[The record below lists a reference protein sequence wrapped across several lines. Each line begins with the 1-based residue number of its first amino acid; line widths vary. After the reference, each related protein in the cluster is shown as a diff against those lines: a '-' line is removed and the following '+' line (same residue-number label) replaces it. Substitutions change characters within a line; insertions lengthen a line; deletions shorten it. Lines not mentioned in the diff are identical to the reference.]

1 MMNNPSNY
9 NKLDIEFDKRDFRRQ
24 TIKDLIFTVFG
35 ICLSMLAFYS
45 LVKFTVA
52 AAYTGD
58 EPISY
63 STYTVLSNIDSYS
76 SYDTGSGIREYSDSN
91 YYLVKVDGGYRDKYF
106 IIKTLSPLDKGYTSI
121 IYITDDSKNT
131 KAIITLED
139 SIAYFSNSSIVFYVV
154 YQFISLTII
163 VLILTFVVYTYTR
176 YKVIR
181 QIKSL
186 ELVEEQNRKNPSLHL
201 SLWVKQ

>member
-9 NKLDIEFDKRDFRRQ
+9 NKLDVEFDKRDFRRQ

-52 AAYTGD
+52 AVYTGD
-58 EPISY
+58 EPIRY
-63 STYTVLSNIDSYS
+63 STYTVLSKIDSYS
-76 SYDTGSGIREYSDSN
+76 YYTGSGIREYSESN
-91 YYLVKVDGGYRDKYF
+91 YYLVKVGEGYKDKYF
-106 IIKTLSPLDKGYTSI
+106 IIRTLSPLDKGYTSI
-121 IYITDDSKNT
+121 IYMTDDSKNT

-139 SIAYFSNSSIVFYVV
+139 SIAYFSNSNIVFYVI

-181 QIKSL
+181 QIQSL

>member
-1 MMNNPSNY
+1 MINNPSNY
-9 NKLDIEFDKRDFRRQ
+9 NKLDVEFDKRDFRRQ

-58 EPISY
+58 EPIRY
-63 STYTVLSNIDSYS
+63 STYTVLSKIDSY
-76 SYDTGSGIREYSDSN
+76 SYDTGSGIRKYSDLN
-91 YYLVKVDGGYRDKYF
+91 YYLVKVDESYKNRYF
-106 IIKTLSPLDKGYTSI
+106 IIRTLSPLDKGYTSI
-121 IYITDDSKNT
+121 IYMTDDSKNT

-139 SIAYFSNSSIVFYVV
+139 SIAYFSNSNIVFYVI

-181 QIKSL
+181 QIQSL

>member
-1 MMNNPSNY
+1 MVNNPSNY
-9 NKLDIEFDKRDFRRQ
+9 NKLDVEFDEHDFRRQ

-76 SYDTGSGIREYSDSN
+76 YDTGSGIREYSDSN

-106 IIKTLSPLDKGYTSI
+106 IIRTLSPLDKGYTSI

-181 QIKSL
+181 QIQSL
-186 ELVEEQNRKNPSLHL
+186 ELVEEQNRKSPSLHL

>member
-9 NKLDIEFDKRDFRRQ
+9 NKLDVEFDERDFRRQ
-24 TIKDLIFTVFG
+24 TIKDLVFTVFG

-58 EPISY
+58 EPVSY
-63 STYTVLSNIDSYS
+63 STYTVLSKIDDY

-91 YYLVKVDGGYRDKYF
+91 YYLVKVDEGYKDKYF
-106 IIKTLSPLDKGYTSI
+106 IIKTLSSLDKGYTSI
-121 IYITDDSKNT
+121 IYMTDDPKNT

-139 SIAYFSNSSIVFYVV
+139 SIVYFSNSSTVFYVV

-163 VLILTFVVYTYTR
+163 VLILTFVVYMYTR

-181 QIKSL
+181 QIQSL
-186 ELVEEQNRKNPSLHL
+186 EIVEEQNRKNPSLHL

>member
-1 MMNNPSNY
+1 MNNPSNY
-9 NKLDIEFDKRDFRRQ
+9 NKLDVEFDKRDFRRQ

-52 AAYTGD
+52 AVYTGD
-58 EPISY
+58 EPIRY
-63 STYTVLSNIDSYS
+63 STYTVLSKIDSYS
-76 SYDTGSGIREYSDSN
+76 YYTGSGIREYSESN
-91 YYLVKVDGGYRDKYF
+91 YYLVKVGEGYKDKYF
-106 IIKTLSPLDKGYTSI
+106 IIRTLSPLDKGYTSI
-121 IYITDDSKNT
+121 IYMTDDSKNT

-139 SIAYFSNSSIVFYVV
+139 SIAYFSNSNIVFYVI

-163 VLILTFVVYTYTR
+163 VLILTFVVYMYTR

-181 QIKSL
+181 QIQSL
-186 ELVEEQNRKNPSLHL
+186 ELVEEQNRKNPNLHL

>member
-9 NKLDIEFDKRDFRRQ
+9 NKLDVEFDEHDFRRQ

-52 AAYTGD
+52 ADYTGD

-63 STYTVLSNIDSYS
+63 STYTVLSKIDSY

-91 YYLVKVDGGYRDKYF
+91 YYLVKVDEGYKDKYF
-106 IIKTLSPLDKGYTSI
+106 IIRTLSPLDKGYTSI
-121 IYITDDSKNT
+121 IYIIDDPKNT

-139 SIAYFSNSSIVFYVV
+139 SITYFSNSNIVFYIV

-181 QIKSL
+181 QIQSL
-186 ELVEEQNRKNPSLHL
+186 ELVEEQNRKNPNLHL

>member
-1 MMNNPSNY
+1 MMSNHSNY
-9 NKLDIEFDKRDFRRQ
+9 NKLDVEFDKLDFRRQ
-24 TIKDLIFTVFG
+24 TIKDLIFTVVG

-45 LVKFTVA
+45 LVKFTVT

-58 EPISY
+58 EPIHY
-63 STYTVLSNIDSYS
+63 STYTVLSKIDSY

-91 YYLVKVDGGYRDKYF
+91 YYLVKVDESYKNRYF

-121 IYITDDSKNT
+121 IYMAGDSKNT
-131 KAIITLED
+131 KAVITLED
-139 SIAYFSNSSIVFYVV
+139 SITYFSNSNLVFYVV

-163 VLILTFVVYTYTR
+163 VLILTFVVYMYTR

-181 QIKSL
+181 QIQSL

>member
-1 MMNNPSNY
+1 MNNPSNY

-52 AAYTGD
+52 ASYTGD
-58 EPISY
+58 EPIRY
-63 STYTVLSNIDSYS
+63 STYTVLSEIDSY

-91 YYLVKVDGGYRDKYF
+91 YYLVKVGESYKSRYF
-106 IIKTLSPLDKGYTSI
+106 IIRTLVPLDKGHTSI
-121 IYITDDSKNT
+121 IYMTDDSKNT

-139 SIAYFSNSSIVFYVV
+139 SIVYFSDSNILFYVA

-163 VLILTFVVYTYTR
+163 VLILTFVIYMYTR

-201 SLWVKQ
+201 SLWIKQ

>member
-1 MMNNPSNY
+1 MMSNPSNY

-52 AAYTGD
+52 AAYPGD
-58 EPISY
+58 EPIRY
-63 STYTVLSNIDSYS
+63 STYTVLSKVDSY

-91 YYLVKVDGGYRDKYF
+91 CYLIKVDEDYKNRYF
-106 IIKTLSPLDKGYTSI
+106 IIRTLSPLGKGYTSI
-121 IYITDDSKNT
+121 IYMTDDSKNP

-139 SIAYFSNSSIVFYVV
+139 SIAYFSNSSIVFYVA

-163 VLILTFVVYTYTR
+163 VLILTFVVYMYTR

-181 QIKSL
+181 QIQSL
-186 ELVEEQNRKNPSLHL
+186 EIVEEQNRKNPSLHL

>member
-1 MMNNPSNY
+1 MNNPSNY

-58 EPISY
+58 EPIRY
-63 STYTVLSNIDSYS
+63 STYTVLSEIDSY
-76 SYDTGSGIREYSDSN
+76 SYDTGSGIREYNDSN
-91 YYLVKVDGGYRDKYF
+91 YYLVKVGESYKNRYF
-106 IIKTLSPLDKGYTSI
+106 IIRTLCPLSKGHTSI
-121 IYITDDSKNT
+121 IYMTDDSKNT
-131 KAIITLED
+131 KALITLED
-139 SIAYFSNSSIVFYVV
+139 SIIYFSNSNILFYVV

-163 VLILTFVVYTYTR
+163 VLILTFVVYMYTR

-201 SLWVKQ
+201 SLWIKQ